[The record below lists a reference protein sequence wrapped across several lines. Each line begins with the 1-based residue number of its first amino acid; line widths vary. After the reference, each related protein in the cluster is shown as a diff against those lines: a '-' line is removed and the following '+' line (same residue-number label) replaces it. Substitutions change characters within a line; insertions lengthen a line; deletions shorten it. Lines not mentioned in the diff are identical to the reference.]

1 MLATLNPQLA
11 RTITE
16 DRLTAAAAEL
26 QRRRV
31 LACTP
36 DASWRPKAPA
46 RLGRRVRRETARW
59 S

>member
-31 LACTP
+31 RACTP

-46 RLGRRVRRETARW
+46 RLGRRVRREVA
-59 S
+59 